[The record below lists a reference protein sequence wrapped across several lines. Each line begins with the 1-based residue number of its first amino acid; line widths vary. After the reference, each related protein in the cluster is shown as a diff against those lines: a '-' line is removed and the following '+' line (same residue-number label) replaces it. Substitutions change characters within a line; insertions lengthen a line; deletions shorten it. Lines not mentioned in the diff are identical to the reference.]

1 MSILCVKDFTK
12 RYSKTLAVNSI
23 SFEVKKGEIVG
34 FVGKNGAGKSTT
46 IRAIT
51 NMIFPTGGEITV
63 NGLDAQADAK
73 KIKEFLSYMPSDSEF
88 YDGVKVKDLF
98 KFAAGFSQNGIEKAN
113 ELSLYFELDTERK
126 VRELSL
132 GNKKKVSIICA
143 LIKKSDIIILDE
155 PTSGLD
161 PLMQEKF
168 FEIILKRRDEGATVF
183 LSSHNLSEIEKYC
196 DRVIIIKDGKIVKTL
211 DMKSVAKELGQH
223 VYCLTKDGKEA
234 DFDYNGDINELIAQ
248 LASLDIEKLEIR
260 PKTIEEEFIQYY
272 KDGAENE

>member
-1 MSILCVKDFTK
+1 
-12 RYSKTLAVNSI
+12 
-23 SFEVKKGEIVG
+23 
-34 FVGKNGAGKSTT
+34 
-46 IRAIT
+46 
-51 NMIFPTGGEITV
+51 MIFPTGGEITV

-272 KDGAENE
+272 KVGAENE